1 MNAKPESGSW
11 VGHPPIFWNWAAL
24 LPVDDGRVAE
34 ARMKLGPGR
43 KLLLLAVA
51 IPMPVGL
58 YGQTAA
64 TNSQGPPTQRVFSPT
79 ERLEFDVAS
88 IKQSK
93 SGASPYSNFSISFG
107 TMYGPTG
114 GIFSS
119 TNRPLIDYIVFAYK
133 MTPSQREDLMS
144 QLPAW
149 AVSDGFDIQ
158 AKSENHDPTK
168 DQMRL
173 MMQSLLADRFKLAVH
188 TETRR
193 VSVLA
198 LVLAKPGVTGPQLK
212 PHPAGQSCSTAD
224 ATVAAPDATSAPLT
238 KLLGVWP
245 MSCGGVNRAR
255 PALSPGL
262 TRAGGRNLSMQSL
275 ADSMN
280 QLGNLNRPVV
290 DQTGLTGNFDFVL
303 EYAPEIAMG
312 ENPGGS
318 QSDPGGQAFGEA
330 LKKQLG
336 LKLDSQ
342 KAMADYLH
350 VDHVERPTAN

>member
-1 MNAKPESGSW
+1 
-11 VGHPPIFWNWAAL
+11 
-24 LPVDDGRVAE
+24 
-34 ARMKLGPGR
+34 MKLGPGR

-193 VSVLA
+193 VSISA
-198 LVLAKPGVTGPQLK
+198 LVLVKPGITGPQLK
-212 PHPAGQSCSTAD
+212 PHVAEQSCS
-224 ATVAAPDATSAPLT
+224 
-238 KLLGVWP
+238 
-245 MSCGGVNRAR
+245 
-255 PALSPGL
+255 
-262 TRAGGRNLSMQSL
+262 
-275 ADSMN
+275 
-280 QLGNLNRPVV
+280 
-290 DQTGLTGNFDFVL
+290 
-303 EYAPEIAMG
+303 
-312 ENPGGS
+312 
-318 QSDPGGQAFGEA
+318 
-330 LKKQLG
+330 
-336 LKLDSQ
+336 
-342 KAMADYLH
+342 
-350 VDHVERPTAN
+350 

>member
-1 MNAKPESGSW
+1 MTR
-11 VGHPPIFWNWAAL
+11 
-24 LPVDDGRVAE
+24 PVDL
-34 ARMKLGPGR
+34 KPGR
-43 KLLLLAVA
+43 GRRLLLLAVGPGVVA
-51 IPMPVGL
+51 IPMAVGV

-64 TNSQGPPTQRVFSPT
+64 PASQEPPTQRSFAPT

-93 SGASPYSNFSISFG
+93 SSEPPFSNFSISSG

-133 MTPSQREDLMS
+133 MTPSQREDLIS

-149 AVSDGFDIQ
+149 AVSDGYDIQ

-173 MMQSLLADRFKLAVH
+173 MMQSLLAERFKLAVH

-198 LVLAKPGVTGPQLK
+198 LVLAKPGVRGPQLK
-212 PHPAGQSCSTAD
+212 PHPADQSCSPANPD
-224 ATVAAPDATSAPLT
+224 VAAPDPASAPLT
-238 KLLGVWP
+238 TLLGAWP
-245 MSCGGVNRAR
+245 MSCGGVNRER
-255 PALSPGL
+255 SALSPGL
-262 TRAGGRNLSMQSL
+262 TRAGGRNLNMQSL
-275 ADSMN
+275 ASSMTV
-280 QLGNLNRPVV
+280 LGNLNRPVV
-290 DQTGLTGNFDFVL
+290 DQTGLAGNFDFVL
-303 EYAPEIAMG
+303 EFAPEMATG
-312 ENPGGS
+312 ESPGGA
-318 QSDPGGQAFGEA
+318 QSDPGGQPFGEA
-330 LKKQLG
+330 LKEQLG

-342 KAMADYLH
+342 KAMADYLR

>member
-1 MNAKPESGSW
+1 
-11 VGHPPIFWNWAAL
+11 
-24 LPVDDGRVAE
+24 
-34 ARMKLGPGR
+34 
-43 KLLLLAVA
+43 
-51 IPMPVGL
+51 
-58 YGQTAA
+58 
-64 TNSQGPPTQRVFSPT
+64 
-79 ERLEFDVAS
+79 
-88 IKQSK
+88 
-93 SGASPYSNFSISFG
+93 
-107 TMYGPTG
+107 MYGPTG

-133 MTPSQREDLMS
+133 MTASERQDLMP
-144 QLPAW
+144 QLPTW

-193 VSVLA
+193 VSVFA
-198 LVLAKPGVTGPQLK
+198 LVLAKPGMIGPQLK
-212 PHPAGQSCSTAD
+212 PHPADQSCSTAD
-224 ATVAAPDATSAPLT
+224 AAVPAPDPTSVPLI

-255 PALSPGL
+255 STLLPGL

-275 ADSMN
+275 GDSMT

-303 EYAPEIAMG
+303 EFAPEIASR
-312 ENPGGS
+312 ENSGS
-318 QSDPGGQAFGEA
+318 SQPDPGGEAFEEA
-330 LKKQLG
+330 VKKQLG

-342 KAMADYLH
+342 KAMAGYMR